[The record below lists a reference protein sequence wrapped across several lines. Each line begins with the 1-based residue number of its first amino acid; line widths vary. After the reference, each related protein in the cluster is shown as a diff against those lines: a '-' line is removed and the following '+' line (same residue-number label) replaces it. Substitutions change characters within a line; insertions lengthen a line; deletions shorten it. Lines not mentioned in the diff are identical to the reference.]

1 MRHLAPHSE
10 PTELTVASP
19 TLPPVWDATSK
30 TVRRVKQSI
39 RDRLYVHQ
47 FGICGYCE
55 GSLGELGRHIEH
67 VEPKGGIGG
76 NPARTFDYTNLIAS
90 CQGDTRRPKSAGQ
103 DASCGHFKDQFIR
116 THGAFF
122 LTDFIS
128 PREPGCDLKFR
139 YLIDGRVVPRA
150 SPGSAAYVRADYTI
164 KAAGLDCNRLRNRR
178 RQIAAKLIR
187 QIDRFQNDPALLQ
200 QLANHYLGT
209 RADSNGD
216 TVLLS
221 FYSTR
226 KQRFFP

>member
-1 MRHLAPHSE
+1 MRHLAPHAE
-10 PTELTVASP
+10 PPELTVARP
-19 TLPPVWDATSK
+19 TLPPTWNHNSRR
-30 TVRRVKQSI
+30 VRRVKRVI
-39 RDRLYVHQ
+39 RDRLYIHQ

-90 CQGDTRRPKSAGQ
+90 CQGDQRTGQSA
-103 DASCGHFKDQFIR
+103 DSCGHFKDRYIGTQ
-116 THGAFF
+116 GAFV
-122 LTDFIS
+122 LADFVS
-128 PREPGCDLKFR
+128 PREHGCDMKFQ
-139 YLIDGRVVPRA
+139 YLSDGRVIPM
-150 SPGSAAYVRADYTI
+150 SPPGTVDYMRADYTI
-164 KAAGLDCNRLRNRR
+164 NVAGLNSNRLQNRR

-187 QIDRFQNDPALLQ
+187 QIARFQNDPALLQ
-200 QLANHYLGT
+200 RLANHYLGT
-209 RADSNGD
+209 HADSNGG